1 MDMQNQ
7 FPFEINSGE
16 KLFNDSILL
25 KISGIIDER
34 IKKRKLSLK
43 EFFEFAQYS
52 FFPHKLTGIKTN
64 FRLFKHFDPHV
75 IDFVSENLS
84 KMDE

>member
-1 MDMQNQ
+1 M
-7 FPFEINSGE
+7 
-16 KLFNDSILL
+16 
-25 KISGIIDER
+25 
-34 IKKRKLSLK
+34 K

-84 KMDE
+84 KMDEQELTRILFFYAYNSVEA

>member
-25 KISGIIDER
+25 KICGIIDER
-34 IKKRKLSLK
+34 IKKRKMSLK
-43 EFFEFAQYS
+43 EFFEFA
-52 FFPHKLTGIKTN
+52 
-64 FRLFKHFDPHV
+64 
-75 IDFVSENLS
+75 
-84 KMDE
+84 